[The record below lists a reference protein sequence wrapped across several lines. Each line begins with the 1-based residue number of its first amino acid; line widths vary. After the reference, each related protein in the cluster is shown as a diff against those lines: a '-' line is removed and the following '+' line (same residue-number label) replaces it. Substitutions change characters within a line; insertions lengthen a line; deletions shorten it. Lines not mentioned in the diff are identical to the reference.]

1 MKKNIRLISIAVCL
15 IYIFMLFPSIFVF
28 AATDSKAYSDGYGN
42 GLWDG
47 MDAAYDDLEDAKR
60 KNYSKAMMSEKEI
73 RSYYDLDKETTA
85 YARDFIRG
93 YKEGFREGYNTTYD
107 NPKFDVTDLNYDELI
122 GFEMGKA
129 AGYSDFYAGK
139 NNRWANAVPGANKIV
154 QMFGLGKETNSYK
167 NSFIKNFKSN
177 YQEGY
182 EIAYREAKYEPFLSD
197 LERGEKDGEQI
208 GGLVGANYGK
218 KDYFDKKAIQWDR
231 DLPSDSEIIKT
242 FTLNKDVLEYEKSFV
257 SAFKKYYREEYE
269 EAYRNANLEYQ
280 SLLFKN
286 GYESGKILGMSK
298 GISAAKI
305 DYMMGKPNS
314 IDKHNFTNENII
326 VEYNL
331 NNENIRYRDGFIGG
345 FNEGFKSGYIETY
358 QQNFFYAFADK
369 VAEEIIPLG
378 GGQVNSGD
386 AKLNITIANG
396 TFYNDVILSI
406 DQYLQNKNQI
416 DLPGDEQF
424 IKSSHLYSIKID
436 NPYDKFD
443 KDKMIELSLE
453 YYGGLKGGI
462 YRFHYGKW
470 LYIPTRISENKITAY
485 ISPKTIQERA
495 IYGVFIDENA
505 INPLDTRGHWARDE
519 IITSLRRGYTGLYND
534 NTFRPDVNL
543 TKIQLLLYLNKA
555 NNWNIELR
563 DNDIKLVESLKDYKD
578 YKGVKDIVAYS
589 IKEGFL
595 GISDGNRF
603 RPNSSI
609 TYFELEKII
618 KKVYEN
624 DDFRWKWV
632 EEKMAVVK
640 DKRCSSADSMN
651 NNITRAEFAYLLNLL
666 SE

>member
-1 MKKNIRLISIAVCL
+1 
-15 IYIFMLFPSIFVF
+15 MLFPSIFVF

-47 MDAAYDDLEDAKR
+47 MDAAYDDLEDVKR

-107 NPKFDVTDLNYDELI
+107 NPKFDVSDLNYDELI

-182 EIAYREAKYEPFLSD
+182 EIAYREAKYEPFLND
-197 LERGEKDGEQI
+197 LERGEKDGRQI
-208 GGLVGANYGK
+208 GGLMGANYGK
-218 KDYFDKKAIQWDR
+218 KDYFDKKAIQWNR

-242 FTLNKDVLEYEKSFV
+242 FTLNKDVFEYEKSFI

-269 EAYRNANLEYQ
+269 EAYRNANLQYQ

-286 GYESGKILGMSK
+286 GYESGKILGTSK

-305 DYMMGKPNS
+305 DYIMGKSNS
-314 IDKHNFTNENII
+314 IDKYNFTNENII
-326 VEYNL
+326 IEYNL

-358 QQNFFYAFADK
+358 QQDFFYAFTDK
-369 VAEEIIPLG
+369 VAEEIIPLD

-406 DQYLQNKNQI
+406 DQYMQNKNQI
-416 DLPGDEQF
+416 NLPWDKQF
-424 IKSSHLYSIKID
+424 IKSSDLYSIKID
-436 NPYDKFD
+436 NPYNKFD
-443 KDKMIELSLE
+443 NDKMIELNFE
-453 YYGGLKGGI
+453 YYGGIKGGV

-470 LYIPTRISENKITAY
+470 VYVPTRISENKITAY

-495 IYGVFIDENA
+495 IYGVFIDEMA
-505 INPLDTRGHWARDE
+505 INPLDIRGHWARDE
-519 IITSLRRGYTGLYND
+519 IITTLRRGYTGLYSD
-534 NTFRPDVNL
+534 NTFRPDLNL

-555 NNWNIELR
+555 NNWNIKLG
-563 DNDIKLVESLKDYKD
+563 DNDIKLAENLKDFQD
-578 YKGVKDIVAYS
+578 FKGVKDIVAYS
-589 IKEGFL
+589 IKEGYL
-595 GISDGNRF
+595 SISDDNHF

-609 TYFELEKII
+609 TYSELEEII

-624 DDFRWKWV
+624 NDFRWKWV
-632 EEKMAVVK
+632 EEKMATVK
-640 DKRCSSADSMN
+640 DKRCNSIDSMN
-651 NNITRAEFAYLLNLL
+651 NKVKRAEFAYLLNLL